1 MKSGEIF
8 SIDDVT
14 EGVLPDFGF
23 NEVSLEYV
31 HAENIGYKFYLKAE
45 DWSWYTEDI
54 NARECGET
62 IDGCGGF
69 PDQEILSKM
78 NKNIEDALNK
88 IVLHYS
94 VETSIELYPEVI
106 VKASFG

>member
-1 MKSGEIF
+1 MVQNRIFDLFTGLPWNDGLNPLQKIWEIF

-78 NKNIEDALNK
+78 NKNYRGCTK
-88 IVLHYS
+88 
-94 VETSIELYPEVI
+94 
-106 VKASFG
+106 